1 MTAGP
6 AIFSVLLAN
15 HAQGESDMTEH
26 PNAALIRTGYQAF
39 NTGDLATLTELF
51 AEDVVEHQPGQNL
64 LAGDYK
70 GRDAVFGFY
79 GRLAHETGGTFRAEL
94 EYVAVNDQ
102 RAVTVHHSTA
112 QRNGKTLDCRT
123 SLLFEF
129 RDGKVV
135 DVDTLDEDPGAW
147 EEFFC

>member
-1 MTAGP
+1 
-6 AIFSVLLAN
+6 
-15 HAQGESDMTEH
+15 MTEH

-51 AEDVVEHQPGQNL
+51 AEDIVEHQPGQNL
-64 LAGDYK
+64 LSGDYK

-79 GRLAHETGGTFRAEL
+79 GRLAQETGGTFRAAL

-102 RAVTVHHSTA
+102 RVVTVHHSTA
-112 QRNGKTLDCRT
+112 QRNGKSLDCRT

-135 DVDTLDEDPGAW
+135 DIDTLDEDPGAW